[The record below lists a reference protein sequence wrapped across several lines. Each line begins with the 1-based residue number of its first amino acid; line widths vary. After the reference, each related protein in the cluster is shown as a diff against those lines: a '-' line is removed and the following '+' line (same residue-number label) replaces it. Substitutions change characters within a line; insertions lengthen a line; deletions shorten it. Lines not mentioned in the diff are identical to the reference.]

1 MRDKPGDV
9 VGVASGMLL
18 GNVKRALG
26 GLGSDLLL
34 DLEVCQWC
42 AWAGEV
48 GDNSTLSDRSWMNV
62 SDVLDESM
70 DEKTYLASEVG
81 AHDCGW
87 LVGDGR

>member
-18 GNVKRALG
+18 GNVERALG

-42 AWAGEV
+42 AWVVEV
-48 GDNSTLSDRSWMNV
+48 EESSTLSDRSWMNV
-62 SDVLDESM
+62 SDVQH
-70 DEKTYLASEVG
+70 G
-81 AHDCGW
+81 
-87 LVGDGR
+87 